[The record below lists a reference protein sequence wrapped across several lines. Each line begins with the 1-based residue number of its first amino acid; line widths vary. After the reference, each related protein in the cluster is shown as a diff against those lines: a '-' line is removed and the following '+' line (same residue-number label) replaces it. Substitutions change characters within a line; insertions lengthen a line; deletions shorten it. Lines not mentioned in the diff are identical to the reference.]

1 VMTLRNI
8 ARLIA
13 PPPCVVCGHE
23 GQVVC
28 RRCVAGLVVPQLPL
42 CFWCGASSFQGRTCI
57 HCWPVVALQGLV
69 VASAYAGAVHDL
81 IGLLKYH
88 RQRDAATVLAAT
100 LTPLLD
106 PTRFDVVTSV
116 PVATSRLRQRG
127 YNQSELIAQSVARVL
142 ALPYRPLLRR
152 LRNTQQVGKSRHQ
165 RLEQVGGLFVARV
178 TSPLRILIIDDVL
191 TTGATLNSC
200 AVALQA
206 VGATEV
212 WGAVV
217 ARD

>member
-1 VMTLRNI
+1 MVLRYI

-13 PPPCVVCGHE
+13 PPSCVVCGSE
-23 GQVVC
+23 GRVVC
-28 RRCVAGLVVPQLPL
+28 RQCADGLVMPQRSL
-42 CFWCGASSFQGRTCI
+42 CFWCGTSSTNGQTCNLCQSVI
-57 HCWPVVALQGLV
+57 ALKGLV
-69 VASAYAGAVHDL
+69 VASAYTGAAREL

-88 RQRDAATVLAAT
+88 RQRDAAAALAAT

-106 PTRFDVVTSV
+106 PTSFDAVTSV

-127 YNQSELIAQSVARVL
+127 YNQSELIAKAVARSL

-152 LRNTQQVGKSRHQ
+152 IRNTQQVGKSRRQ
-165 RLEQVGGLFVARV
+165 RLEQVSGVFVARGAPPPRV
-178 TSPLRILIIDDVL
+178 LIIDDVL

-200 AVALQA
+200 AVSLKQA
-206 VGATEV
+206 GAAEI
-212 WGAVV
+212 WGAVA